1 VPGFF
6 TSARVCEQVRS
17 GINALPRGQK
27 NAGLALGFTLPQ
39 TYRHVLLPMAFRL
52 VVPPLTSEFLNIF
65 KNSAVCST
73 IGLLELAAQG
83 RQLVDYTAQPY
94 ESFIAVTVLYLLI
107 NVVVM
112 TLMRVVEN
120 KTRVPGYLGGSEMYE
135 FDWSSIP
142 GALPFLWEGMKV
154 SLEITLTAV
163 VFGIVWGTALAMMR
177 LSSVKP
183 LAFFAASY
191 VNLFR
196 AIPLVMVLLWFFLIV
211 PQLLKS
217 FFNLDPNTDVRL
229 TSAMIG
235 FALFESAYYS
245 EIIRAGI
252 QSVPKGQ
259 VAAASALGMSYAQA
273 MRLVVLPQA
282 FRNMVPLLLT
292 QAIVLFQD
300 TSLVYVS
307 ALADFFGA
315 AYKVGDRDGRLVEL
329 LLFAGAV
336 YFASALR
343 PRCWCGATKKL
354 NAHVAP

>member
-1 VPGFF
+1 
-6 TSARVCEQVRS
+6 
-17 GINALPRGQK
+17 
-27 NAGLALGFTLPQ
+27 
-39 TYRHVLLPMAFRL
+39 
-52 VVPPLTSEFLNIF
+52 
-65 KNSAVCST
+65 
-73 IGLLELAAQG
+73 
-83 RQLVDYTAQPY
+83 
-94 ESFIAVTVLYLLI
+94 
-107 NVVVM
+107 
-112 TLMRVVEN
+112 
-120 KTRVPGYLGGSEMYE
+120 MYE

-142 GALPFLWEGMKV
+142 GALPFLWTGMKV
-154 SLEITLTAV
+154 SLEITVTAV
-163 VFGIVWGTALAMMR
+163 LFGVGWGTLLAMMR
-177 LSSVKP
+177 LSSVGP
-183 LAFFAASY
+183 LAFLAAGY

-196 AIPLVMVLLWFFLIV
+196 SIPLVMVLLWFFLIV
-211 PQLLKS
+211 PQVLRGA
-217 FFNLDPNTDVRL
+217 FNLDPNTDVRL
-229 TSAMIG
+229 ASAMVG

-259 VAAASALGMSYAQA
+259 VSAASALGMSYAQA

-336 YFASALR
+336 YFVLCFAASQAVR
-343 PRCWCGATKKL
+343 RYQSKL
-354 NAHVAP
+354 NAHGAR

>member
-1 VPGFF
+1 
-6 TSARVCEQVRS
+6 
-17 GINALPRGQK
+17 
-27 NAGLALGFTLPQ
+27 
-39 TYRHVLLPMAFRL
+39 
-52 VVPPLTSEFLNIF
+52 
-65 KNSAVCST
+65 
-73 IGLLELAAQG
+73 
-83 RQLVDYTAQPY
+83 
-94 ESFIAVTVLYLLI
+94 
-107 NVVVM
+107 
-112 TLMRVVEN
+112 
-120 KTRVPGYLGGSEMYE
+120 MYE

-142 GALPFLWEGMKV
+142 GSLPFLWDGMKI

-163 VFGIVWGTALAMMR
+163 IFGIVWGTLLAMMR

-183 LAFFAASY
+183 LSLFAAGY
-191 VNLFR
+191 VNFFR
-196 AIPLVMVLLWFFLIV
+196 AVPLVMVLLWFYLIV
-211 PQLLKS
+211 PKFIEQL
-217 FFNLDPNTDVRL
+217 FNLPPGTDLRL

-259 VAAASALGMSYAQA
+259 MAACYALGMTYGQA

-292 QAIVLFQD
+292 QAIILFQD

-329 LLFAGAV
+329 LLFAGLV
-336 YFASALR
+336 YFVICFAASTVVKRLQ
-343 PRCWCGATKKL
+343 KKYHP
-354 NAHVAP
+354 A